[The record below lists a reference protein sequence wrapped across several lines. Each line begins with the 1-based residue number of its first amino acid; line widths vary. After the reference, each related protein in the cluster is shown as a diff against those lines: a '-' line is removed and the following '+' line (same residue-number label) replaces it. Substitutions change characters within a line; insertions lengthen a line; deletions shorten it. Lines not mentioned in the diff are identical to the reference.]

1 MRELVILL
9 FCCCLH
15 ASDFPINPK
24 NESASDKAIDAAVI
38 QANIQKVYAAA
49 IVWRDA
55 KYSVKNQTKWTKD
68 WEKQVA
74 DNAGVFG
81 EETYTVTTFDTD
93 CSHKKEWA
101 AHPEKVDDK
110 NLFPFVMLFC
120 RIVEKQF
127 AFLQRDV
134 ECLTAENT
142 EVIVKEL
149 KRRGQN

>member
-120 RIVEKQF
+120 RLCRRRISINSD
-127 AFLQRDV
+127 DV
-134 ECLTAENT
+134 PPIRCRN
-142 EVIVKEL
+142 IMW
-149 KRRGQN
+149 